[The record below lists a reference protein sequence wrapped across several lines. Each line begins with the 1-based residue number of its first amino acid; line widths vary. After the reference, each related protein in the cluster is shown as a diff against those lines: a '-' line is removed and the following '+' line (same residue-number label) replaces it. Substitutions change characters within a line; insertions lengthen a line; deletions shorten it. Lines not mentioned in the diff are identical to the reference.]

1 MEDNFTT
8 FGFDNMNIG
17 IERYIDDMKR
27 TVRTA
32 TMPSKDFGATRLDDL
47 PVAMAYVPMQKLG
60 EKYTEDT
67 ALKNGTLFPEL
78 DKPFLGRRI

>member
-8 FGFDNMNIG
+8 FGFDNMNVG
-17 IERYIDDMKR
+17 IERYINDMRK
-27 TVRTA
+27 TAKAAQMVRN
-32 TMPSKDFGATRLDDL
+32 DFGRTPLDSL
-47 PVAMAYVPMQKLG
+47 PLTMAYVPMQSLG
-60 EKYTEDT
+60 DKYTEEV